1 MSYTLNLNNKTVT
14 VEYGSLNTETSLE
27 LVGKDY
33 FGYGEAIAQNFATL
47 LENSAVKD
55 NATGP
60 TNPVAGQLWYQKTAG
75 NLKVY
80 DGTTWSGTDVSD
92 KTVKDSTGKF
102 HNVTIISATGLF
114 TGAGNNVAGTSKPI
128 AVFSA
133 TEFTLAAT
141 DQFHDTGTNGFPA
154 NKIEKGLT
162 LGTGSKMHGTATT
175 AEYADLAELYTSD
188 VMYESGTVVKIGGE
202 AEVTQ
207 TTIEHCPE
215 VFGIV
220 STNPAYLM
228 NSAAQGQTVAVALE
242 GRVPCKVIG
251 EVRKGQ
257 RLVTSSEPGVAR
269 AIASYEKEVGM
280 DWFRVVGR
288 ALENKDTLGV
298 GLIEVVVGVK

>member
-1 MSYTLNLNNKTVT
+1 MSYTVNLNNKTVT
-14 VEYGSLNTETSLE
+14 VEYGALNTETSLE

-55 NATGP
+55 DATGP
-60 TNPVAGQLWYQKTAG
+60 ANPVAGQLWYQKTAG

-80 DGTTWSGTDVSD
+80 DGATWSGTDVSD
-92 KTVKDSTGKF
+92 KTVLADDGTTY
-102 HNVTIISATGLF
+102 HNVTIIEATGAPV
-114 TGAGNNVAGTSKPI
+114 GGVAGPVKPI
-128 AVFSA
+128 AAFA
-133 TEFTLAAT
+133 KTAFTIHST
-141 DQFHDTGTNGFPA
+141 DAQFDSGTNGFPA
-154 NKIEKGLT
+154 NKIEAGIT
-162 LGTGSKMHGTATT
+162 LGTDLKMHGTATT

-188 VMYESGTVVKIGGE
+188 VAYESGTVVKIGGE

-220 STNPAYLM
+220 SSNPAYLM
-228 NSAAQGQTVAVALE
+228 NSGAEGLTVPVALE

-257 RLVTSSEPGVAR
+257 RLVTSTEAGVAR

>member
-1 MSYTLNLNNKTVT
+1 MSYTVNLNNKTVT
-14 VEYGSLNTETSLE
+14 VEYGALNTETSLE

-55 NATGP
+55 DATGP
-60 TNPVAGQLWYQKTAG
+60 ANPVAGQLWYQKTAG

-80 DGTTWSGTDVSD
+80 DGATWSGTDVSD
-92 KTVKDSTGKF
+92 KTVLADDGTTY
-102 HNVTIISATGLF
+102 HNVTIIEATGAPV
-114 TGAGNNVAGTSKPI
+114 GGVAGPVKPI
-128 AVFSA
+128 AAFA
-133 TEFTLAAT
+133 KTAFTIHST
-141 DQFHDTGTNGFPA
+141 DAQFDSGTNGFPA
-154 NKIEKGLT
+154 NKIEAGIT
-162 LGTGSKMHGTATT
+162 LGTDLKMHGTATT

-188 VMYESGTVVKIGGE
+188 IAYESGTVVKIGGE

-220 STNPAYLM
+220 SSNPAYLM
-228 NSAAQGQTVAVALE
+228 NSGAEGLTVPVALE

-257 RLVTSSEPGVAR
+257 RLVTSTEAGVAR

-298 GLIEVVVGVK
+298 ELIEVVVGVK

>member
-1 MSYTLNLNNKTVT
+1 MSYTVDLNNKTVT

-47 LENSAVKD
+47 LENSAIKD
-55 NATGP
+55 DATGP
-60 TNPVAGQLWYQKTAG
+60 DNPVAGQLWYKKTEG

-80 DGTTWSGTDVSD
+80 DGTNWSGTDVSD
-92 KTVKDSTGKF
+92 KTILADDGSTY
-102 HNVTIISATGLF
+102 HNVTIIEATGAPQVG
-114 TGAGNNVAGTSKPI
+114 GAAGATKPI
-128 AVFSA
+128 AAFA
-133 TEFTLAAT
+133 KTAFTIHST
-141 DQFHDTGTNGFPA
+141 DAYFNAGTNGFPA
-154 NKIEKGLT
+154 NKIEAGIT
-162 LGTGSKMHGTATT
+162 LGTDLKMHGTATT
-175 AEYADLAELYTSD
+175 ALYADLAELYTSD
-188 VMYESGTVVKIGGE
+188 VAYEPGTVVKIGGE
-202 AEVTQ
+202 SEVTQ

-228 NSAAQGQTVAVALE
+228 NSSVEGTSVAVALE

-257 RLVTSSEPGVAR
+257 RLVTSTEAGVAR

>member
-1 MSYTLNLNNKTVT
+1 MSYTVNLNNKTVT
-14 VEYGSLNTETSLE
+14 VEYGALNTETSLE

-55 NATGP
+55 DATGP
-60 TNPVAGQLWYQKTAG
+60 ANPVAGQLWYQKTAG

-80 DGTTWSGTDVSD
+80 DGATWSGTDVSD
-92 KTVKDSTGKF
+92 KTVLADDGTTY
-102 HNVTIISATGLF
+102 HNVTIIEATGAPVGGNA
-114 TGAGNNVAGTSKPI
+114 GAVKPI
-128 AVFSA
+128 AAFA
-133 TEFTLAAT
+133 KTAFTIHST
-141 DQFHDTGTNGFPA
+141 DAQFDSGTNGFPA
-154 NKIEKGLT
+154 NKIEAGIT
-162 LGTGSKMHGTATT
+162 LGTDLKMHGTATT

-188 VMYESGTVVKIGGE
+188 VAYESGTVVKIGGE

-220 STNPAYLM
+220 SSNPAYLM
-228 NSAAQGQTVAVALE
+228 NSGAEGLTVPVALE

-257 RLVTSSEPGVAR
+257 RLVTSTEAGVAR

>member
-1 MSYTLNLNNKTVT
+1 MSYTVDLNNKTVT

-55 NATGP
+55 DATGP
-60 TNPVAGQLWYQKTAG
+60 ANPVAGQLWYQKTAG

-80 DGTTWSGTDVSD
+80 DGTNWSGTDVSD
-92 KTVKDSTGKF
+92 KTILADDGSTY
-102 HNVTIISATGLF
+102 HNVTIIEATGAPQVG
-114 TGAGNNVAGTSKPI
+114 GAAGATKPI
-128 AVFSA
+128 AAFA
-133 TEFTLAAT
+133 KTAFTIHST
-141 DQFHDTGTNGFPA
+141 DAYFNAGTNGFPA
-154 NKIEKGLT
+154 NKIEAGIT
-162 LGTGSKMHGTATT
+162 LGTDLKMHGTATT
-175 AEYADLAELYTSD
+175 ALYADLAELYTSD
-188 VMYESGTVVKIGGE
+188 VAYEPGTVVKIGGE
-202 AEVTQ
+202 SEVTQ

-228 NSAAQGQTVAVALE
+228 NSSVEGTSVAVALE

-257 RLVTSSEPGVAR
+257 RLVTSTEAGVAR

>member
-1 MSYTLNLNNKTVT
+1 MSYTVNLNNKTVT
-14 VEYGSLNTETSLE
+14 VEYGALNTETSLE

-55 NATGP
+55 DATGP
-60 TNPVAGQLWYQKTAG
+60 ANPVAGQLWYQKTAG

-80 DGTTWSGTDVSD
+80 DGATWSGTDVSD
-92 KTVKDSTGKF
+92 KTVLADDGTTY
-102 HNVTIISATGLF
+102 HNVTIIEATGAPV
-114 TGAGNNVAGTSKPI
+114 GGVAGPVKPI
-128 AVFSA
+128 AAFA
-133 TEFTLAAT
+133 KTAFTIHST
-141 DQFHDTGTNGFPA
+141 DAQFDSGTNGFPA
-154 NKIEKGLT
+154 NKIEAGIT
-162 LGTGSKMHGTATT
+162 LGTDLKMHGTATT
-175 AEYADLAELYTSD
+175 AEYADLAELYKSD
-188 VMYESGTVVKIGGE
+188 VAYESGTVVKIGGE

-220 STNPAYLM
+220 SSNPAYLM
-228 NSAAQGQTVAVALE
+228 NSGAEGLTVPVALE

-257 RLVTSSEPGVAR
+257 RLVTSTEAGVAR

>member
-1 MSYTLNLNNKTVT
+1 MSYTINRLNKLAATNVT
-14 VEYGSLNTETSLE
+14 VEYGTLNTETSLQ

-33 FGYGEAIAQNFATL
+33 FGYGEAVAQNFVDL
-47 LENSAVKD
+47 LENSAKETTAPA
-55 NATGP
+55 NAT
-60 TNPVAGQLWYQKTAG
+60 TGQLWYHDAAST
-75 NLKVY
+75 LKVY
-80 DGTTWSGTDVSD
+80 DGVNWSGTTFNQKTINDTSSNPHDVYVVESNGTPVAAFCAD
-92 KTVKDSTGKF
+92 FTSASPESFDINSNETDY
-102 HNVTIISATGLF
+102 HNTDPNNHIF
-114 TGAGNNVAGTSKPI
+114 PGNV
-128 AVFSA
+128 V
-133 TEFTLAAT
+133 
-141 DQFHDTGTNGFPA
+141 H
-154 NKIEKGLT
+154 KGIT
-162 LGTGSKMHGTATT
+162 LGKGMKMHGTATT

-188 VMYESGTVVKIGGE
+188 VAYEPGTVLKIGGE

-220 STNPAYLM
+220 SSNPAYLM
-228 NSAAQGQTVAVALE
+228 NSGAEGLTVPVALE

-257 RLVTSSEPGVAR
+257 RLVTSTEAGVAR